1 MLKCILGRAGSGKT
15 EYVFN
20 SIKNKV
26 ESGESNILLIT
37 PEQFSF
43 VTERRLLTDLGESK
57 VNNVKNISFSRL
69 SNIVSKEYGYPQ
81 LPVLSKGAKAVMVR
95 KALDTVQDNLV
106 LFGNKVGDNS
116 FVDSFVR
123 IYDEMKSCRVT
134 AEDIM
139 SASKNCDKELLAKK
153 LADISLITDAYD
165 ALIEGKYLD
174 PANELTRIYEKLSG
188 LDFFSNSIVYIDG
201 FSGFVAQE
209 YKILEVVLRQ
219 ADEVYV
225 TFCTDS
231 VVNNDKYD
239 LFSYV
244 NSNINI
250 LTSVAKKIGVPVLEP
265 VILNKNRRAGS
276 NELALIEKYFYANV
290 KDTVDCQDNSVKL
303 YSAFCVSDE
312 CDRVSAGICELL
324 RSGYRAS
331 DIAVVCRDLSKYEN
345 ELKASFDK
353 YDIPYFHDDR
363 QNIHNE
369 SVVMFVCFL
378 LRTIIYS
385 YRSED
390 IFSLLKTGLTT
401 ISDDDINAL
410 ENYVFM
416 WNINGVRWKSRFT
429 DSTRGFVEKISDND
443 RKAIESVDSS
453 RDIIIGKL
461 NNFATYA
468 TGKSPAQISKA
479 IYYSLL
485 DFGVDEGVR
494 KLAAELDKNG
504 KSALANEQ
512 GRVWDLVMDILDK
525 LAMVG
530 GDAPVSLKE
539 YYNLFMLMVSN
550 EDLGV
555 LPSGLDNVQIGS
567 ADRMRYDNPRA
578 VFVVGANEGE
588 FPMSVVSSG
597 LLSESD
603 RTTLISNDFKLYSY
617 GETLNAQEKYFAYM
631 AVSAPRDS
639 LYVSYLGTGE
649 HSESSIVREI
659 KAILP
664 NIAVTHCE
672 NNFCLNNLYSDGNS
686 FDLLVNHYD
695 ENTDIVNSL
704 KEYFA
709 SNHGYRDRLN
719 AVENIVRNNDIKLS
733 NTDIAKDLF
742 KENMYLSA
750 SRIEEYYNCAFRY
763 FCKFGIGARPRSKAE
778 MDPMQTGTVIHY
790 VLEQLVKNNDIS
802 SMNDAIIKLEVNK
815 YLKYYLNNLMGDS
828 AQFTPRFSYNFL
840 RLSDMLNTVV
850 ARLRDEFSQSDF
862 KAAAFELKI
871 GDGKNDEP
879 VKSYEIPLDNGGS
892 IRIKGSIDRVDVLD
906 DEGTRYV
913 RVVDYKS
920 GTKKFQLSDI
930 MYGLNLQMLIY
941 LFALTKSDSEY
952 SGVASG
958 VLYMHSARSIYNMD
972 RNAGADEI
980 SKKDNDE
987 FKMQG
992 LVLNDDA
999 HQLAQRMEHE
1009 LKGNFIPAKMSNA
1022 NVVVGNVVS
1031 LGDIGILSR
1040 KIDSLIASMG
1050 NNLLSGNIIQN
1061 PVNGTN
1067 HDRTCDYCDYKAVC
1081 SNRVDITKREI
1092 LSLSNNDVISTLKE
1106 ELANE

>member
-26 ESGESNILLIT
+26 ESGKNNILLIT

-43 VTERRLLTDLGESK
+43 VAERRLLTDLGESK

-69 SNIVSKEYGYPQ
+69 SNLVSKEYGYPQ

-95 KALDTVQDNLV
+95 KALDMVQDNLI
-106 LFGNKVGDNS
+106 LFGNKASDNS

-134 AEDIM
+134 TEDILT
-139 SASKNCDKELLAKK
+139 ASKNCEKELLSQK
-153 LADISLITDAYD
+153 LTDISVIIDAYD
-165 ALIEGKYLD
+165 TLIDGNYLD
-174 PANELTRIYEKLSG
+174 PANELTRIYEKLLG
-188 LDFFSNSIVYIDG
+188 LNYFDNSIVYIDG

-209 YKILEVVLRQ
+209 YKILEVVLSQ
-219 ADEVYV
+219 ASEVYV

-231 VVNNDKYD
+231 TVNNDKYD

-244 NSNINI
+244 NNNINI

-265 VILNKNRRAGS
+265 VILNRNFRAGN
-276 NELALIEKYFYANV
+276 NELALIEKNFYANV
-290 KDTVDCQDNSVKL
+290 KDPADCLDYSVNV

-312 CDRVSAGICELL
+312 CDHVSAGICDLL
-324 RSGYRAS
+324 RSGYKAS
-331 DIAVVCRDLSKYEN
+331 DIAVVCRDLNKYEN
-345 ELKASFDK
+345 ELKASFSK

-363 QNIHNE
+363 QSINNE
-369 SVVMFVCFL
+369 SIVMFVCFL
-378 LRTIIYS
+378 LRVIMYS

-390 IFSLLKTGLTT
+390 IFSLLKTGLT
-401 ISDDDINAL
+401 SLSNADINAL
-410 ENYVFM
+410 ENYIYM
-416 WNINGVRWKSRFT
+416 WSINGVRWKNRFT
-429 DSTRGFVEKISDND
+429 DSTKGFVEKISDND
-443 RKAIESVDSS
+443 RIAIDSIDATRDFIIS
-453 RDIIIGKL
+453 RL
-461 NNFATYA
+461 NKFANHA
-468 TGKSPAQISKA
+468 INKSPAQISKA
-479 IYYSLL
+479 IYYTLL
-485 DFGVDEGVR
+485 DFGVDDGVR
-494 KLAAELDKNG
+494 RLAVALDKNG
-504 KSALANEQ
+504 KSALAVEQ

-525 LAMVG
+525 LALVG
-530 GDAPVSLKE
+530 GDAPISLNE

-555 LPSGLDNVQIGS
+555 LPTGLDNVQIGS
-567 ADRMRYDNPRA
+567 ADRMRYDNPKA
-578 VFVVGANEGE
+578 VFIVGANEGE

-597 LLSESD
+597 LLSEAD
-603 RTTLISNDFKLYSY
+603 RSALISNDFKLYSY

-631 AVSAPRDS
+631 AVSAPTDR
-639 LYVSYLGTGE
+639 LYVSYIGTGE

-659 KAILP
+659 KSILP
-664 NIAVTHCE
+664 NIPVAHST
-672 NNFCLNNLYSDGNS
+672 NDFGLDNLYSDGNS
-686 FDLLVNHYD
+686 FDLLVNHYN

-704 KEYFA
+704 KEYF
-709 SNHGYRDRLN
+709 SSSEDYHDRLN
-719 AVENIVRNNDIKLS
+719 AVESIVGNEDIKLN
-733 NTDIAKDLF
+733 NTDIAKALF

-802 SMNDAIIKLEVNK
+802 AMDDAQIKLEVNR
-815 YLKYYLNNLMGDS
+815 YLNYYLNNLMGD
-828 AQFTPRFSYNFL
+828 ATGFTARFNYKFL
-840 RLSDMLNTVV
+840 RLSDMLTTV
-850 ARLRDEFSQSDF
+850 ATRLRDEFSQSDF
-862 KAAAFELKI
+862 RASAFELKI
-871 GDGKNDEP
+871 GDGADNEP
-879 VKSYEIPLDNGGS
+879 VKSYDIPLENGGS
-892 IRIKGSIDRVDVLD
+892 IRIKGSIDRVDVFD
-906 DEGTRYV
+906 DGGIRYV

-930 MYGLNLQMLIY
+930 LYGLNLQMLIY

-952 SGVASG
+952 SGVAAG

-972 RNAGADEI
+972 RNASAADI
-980 SKKDNDE
+980 NKKDNDE

-992 LVLNDDA
+992 FVLNDEA
-999 HQLAQRMEHE
+999 HELAQRMEHD
-1009 LKGNFIPAKMSNA
+1009 LKGNFIPAKMSSA
-1022 NVVVGNVVS
+1022 NVVVGNVVT

-1040 KIDSLIASMG
+1040 KIDSLIATMG
-1050 NNLLSGNIIQN
+1050 NNLLRGNISHN

-1067 HDRTCDYCDYKAVC
+1067 HDHTCDYCDYKAVC
-1081 SNRVDITKREI
+1081 SNRVDIAKREI
-1092 LSLSNNDVISTLKE
+1092 ESLSNNDVISTLKE
-1106 ELANE
+1106 EFADE